1 MTAVNPDRLPT
12 WQVLDRFAAEIAAAG
27 LGHPEIIADGA
38 IHRFRTL
45 DDKAGQR
52 SGWYCL
58 HLDRLPAGVFGCW
71 KLGLTQTW
79 CAKEREEM
87 SRRERAD
94 FAALIE
100 QAKRQQQAERE
111 RQWQQ
116 AAERAVSLW
125 SQTQPAPVD
134 HPYLIDKQI
143 GPHVARIDRRGW
155 LVIPV
160 GDESRLWSLQ
170 FIAPDGGKRFL
181 PGGRISGAWCPLPGV
196 KESPILIGEGF
207 ATVASLVEE
216 TGAPGIVA
224 FNAGNLLPVAKSIRR
239 LNPRAEIVVCGDD
252 DRWTEGNP
260 GRTKARQAAVTI
272 GAKLLL
278 PDFNGLDLS
287 AKPTDFNDLYR
298 LRRQA
303 AREVFA

>member
-1 MTAVNPDRLPT
+1 MFTPLLLTPT
-12 WQVLDRFAAEIAAAG
+12 NHIVDSFAEAIARAN
-27 LGHPEIIADGA
+27 LGHPEIIADGS

-45 DDKAGQR
+45 DDKAGKR

-71 KLGLTQTW
+71 KLGLSQTW

-87 SRRERAD
+87 TRRERAD

-116 AAERAVSLW
+116 AAERAVSIW
-125 SQTQPAPVD
+125 SQTHPAPAD
-134 HPYLIDKQI
+134 HPYLIAKQI
-143 GPHVARIDRRGW
+143 GPHTARVDRRGW

-170 FIAPDGGKRFL
+170 FIAPTGDKRFL
-181 PGGRISGAWCPLPGV
+181 PGGRISGAWCPLPGR
-196 KESPILIGEGF
+196 KESAILIGEGF

-224 FNAGNLLPVAKSIRR
+224 FNAGNLLPVAKAIRR

-278 PDFNGLDLS
+278 PDFSGLDLTDR
-287 AKPTDFNDLYR
+287 PTDFNDFFR
-298 LRRQA
+298 LQGLA
-303 AREVFA
+303 MEVVA